1 MAYFDLW
8 CAALQPLEID
18 CDAFFRD
25 LREIRRDVEASLGD
39 EDLSHVHWVERVG
52 HAATAIGLLTAWF
65 PNPISMASL
74 ALGRSTSWL
83 LMHHVG
89 HRGYDKVPNIPE
101 RLTARGFGAG
111 WRRFIDWPDWMMPDA
126 WKYEH
131 NVLHHTNTGEL
142 KDPDLIERNTEFLR
156 DAKIPVAFKYAA
168 MAALAVSWRASY
180 YAPTTI
186 QVWLARGKNLPEGEW
201 PKDYLWTLIA
211 KCYAPYAAL
220 QFVALPALYAPL
232 GPLAMGSALINSLGA
247 EALANL
253 HTFIVVGPNH
263 TGDDLHRFDEPA
275 RSKAEAAVRQVLG
288 SVNYACGSE
297 LVDYAHLYLNYQ
309 IEHHLFPDIPMAR
322 YREIQPRVKALCA
335 KHGIPYIQEGVFT
348 RVKKMLSVAVG
359 KTSMKR
365 VRSIGRQREV
375 SAAAAAE

>member
-1 MAYFDLW
+1 LFED
-8 CAALQPLEID
+8 ID

-25 LREIRRDVEASLGD
+25 LREIRRDVEGVLGE
-39 EDLSHVHWVERVG
+39 EDVAHVRWVERVG
-52 HAATAIGLLTAWF
+52 HAATAVGLLTAWF
-65 PNPISMASL
+65 PNPVSMAGL

-111 WRRFIDWPDWMMPDA
+111 LRRFLDWPDWMMPDA

-131 NVLHHTNTGEL
+131 NVLHHTNTGEE
-142 KDPDLIERNTEFLR
+142 KDPDLIERNSEFLR
-156 DAKIPVAFKYAA
+156 KAPVPVALKYAG
-168 MAALAVSWRASY
+168 MGLLAVSWRATY

-186 QVWLARGKNLPEGEW
+186 AVWLARGKNLPEGTT
-201 PKDYLWTLIA
+201 PPGYLRTLLG

-232 GPLAMGSALINSLGA
+232 GPLAMASALVNSLGA

-263 TGDDLHRFDEPA
+263 TGDDLLRFDEPA

-288 SVNYACGSE
+288 SVNYRCGSE
-297 LVDYAHLYLNYQ
+297 LVDFAHLYLNYQ

-322 YREIQPRVKALCA
+322 YREIQPRVKALCE
-335 KHGIPYIQEGVFT
+335 KHGIPYIQEGVFS
-348 RVKKMLSVAVG
+348 RVRKMLAVAVG

-365 VRSIGRQREV
+365 VKGVGARAPRRSGAT
-375 SAAAAAE
+375 AASTTLPSP